1 MHVSGIACAMPADGS
16 LKQRWPTL
24 RNRRITL
31 LIVRLI
37 REIKLRLAPII
48 PKLWTWLFIGWLDLV
63 SIENGSLIYQ
73 LLTVVYWTTVAMT
86 DNGELGFGSGEN
98 AWETAFTAKVGSRS
112 GNFSNERRLK
122 RWRTVSTSA
131 FVDDWNEVDIDN
143 LLSS

>member
-1 MHVSGIACAMPADGS
+1 MHVFGIACAMPADGS

-48 PKLWTWLFIGWLDLV
+48 PKLETWLFIGWLDLV

-73 LLTVVYWTTVAMT
+73 LLTVVYWTTVALT

-112 GNFSNERRLK
+112 ENFSNKHCLK
-122 RWRTVSTSA
+122 RWLSVSTTATCSWLEWET
-131 FVDDWNEVDIDN
+131 FRPSLE
-143 LLSS
+143 

>member
-1 MHVSGIACAMPADGS
+1 MHVFGIACAMPADGS

-37 REIKLRLAPII
+37 REMNLMVAPII
-48 PKLWTWLFIGWLDLV
+48 LMLITWKFFGWLGPV
-63 SIENGSLIYQ
+63 PIENGSLIYQ
-73 LLTVVYWTTVAMT
+73 LLTVVYWTTVALT

-112 GNFSNERRLK
+112 ENFSNRQCLK
-122 RWRTVSTSA
+122 RWLSVSTTAIGSWSEWET
-131 FVDDWNEVDIDN
+131 FRPSLE
-143 LLSS
+143 

>member
-1 MHVSGIACAMPADGS
+1 MHVFGIACAMPADGS

-48 PKLWTWLFIGWLDLV
+48 PKLETWLFIGWLDLV

-73 LLTVVYWTTVAMT
+73 LLTVVYWTTVALT

-112 GNFSNERRLK
+112 ENFSNRQCLK
-122 RWRTVSTSA
+122 RWLSVSTTA
-131 FVDDWNEVDIDN
+131 Y
-143 LLSS
+143 SSWSEWETFRPSLE

>member
-1 MHVSGIACAMPADGS
+1 MHVFGIACAMPADGS

-37 REIKLRLAPII
+37 REINLLIAPII
-48 PKLWTWLFIGWLDLV
+48 PKLITWMFIGWLDLV

-73 LLTVVYWTTVAMT
+73 LLTVVYWTTVALT

-112 GNFSNERRLK
+112 ENFSNKQCLK
-122 RWRTVSTSA
+122 RWLSVSTTALCS
-131 FVDDWNEVDIDN
+131 WLEWETSIPS
-143 LLSS
+143 LE